1 MKPVTAGQWRKATF
15 SYNTDCVETRADGTD
30 VLVRDSKN
38 EFGQILSIPHEV
50 WTVFVASLRS

>member
-15 SYNTDCVETRADGTD
+15 SYNTDCVETMGDGRD

-38 EFGQILSIPHEV
+38 EFGQILSIPRAA
-50 WTVFVASLRS
+50 WTVFVTSLRS